1 MDFGGNSGLFLGVT
15 LTFISGLQFA
25 ILWCWGR
32 AERGV
37 NDGYGVC
44 D

>member
-1 MDFGGNSGLFLGVT
+1 MDFGGNAGLFLGVT
-15 LTFISGLQFA
+15 LSFISGLQFMA
-25 ILWCWGR
+25 LWCWGR

-37 NDGYGVC
+37 TDGYGVC